1 MGRSRERT
9 HTHTHTWIAE
19 DGGTARVRE
28 RHIGQVKDVK
38 RGQRWK
44 ERWFKEGWRQSCIWF
59 TVNRQKKTTPAISEP
74 KLAEYSDRN
83 KQKNKSVSQQLV
95 FHRAFWGNAAY
106 LTCEGK
112 YQRRAQARKQPAGK
126 QHTWRYEVFRRQRRW
141 CVVYFMV
148 LFLKLSLHFPPAL
161 QRSDCSCVSSSRPRP
176 HTPWLSPAPLTDVSL
191 MLDSVHPV
199 FLFVCVC
206 LRFSLSSEH
215 WNHNRKEIK
224 SFWKRNMRSSDTG
237 SQVEEHEAFWPL
249 WWKHKSKQRA
259 EWLFCYRVL
268 MLHAWHVY
276 QVALLCVLYTVAHV
290 NTFPGF
296 TVGCNGLAGVIFFK
310 IAAYCNII
318 MNRS

>member
-9 HTHTHTWIAE
+9 HTHTHTCIAE

-126 QHTWRYEVFRRQRRW
+126 QHTWRYEVFRRQRQW

-199 FLFVCVC
+199 FLSVCVC
-206 LRFSLSSEH
+206 VCVSLSAASAEIIIRTKS
-215 WNHNRKEIK
+215 NHFEKEICGVQIQGVKWK
-224 SFWKRNMRSSDTG
+224 SMRLSDLYDESTNQNREQSG
-237 SQVEEHEAFWPL
+237 SFVIECSCYMLDMCIKWPY
-249 WWKHKSKQRA
+249 SV
-259 EWLFCYRVL
+259 FCIRLL
-268 MLHAWHVY
+268 MLT
-276 QVALLCVLYTVAHV
+276 LFLDSL
-290 NTFPGF
+290 
-296 TVGCNGLAGVIFFK
+296 
-310 IAAYCNII
+310 
-318 MNRS
+318 